1 MVDVSGVV
9 FRAENPGEA
18 AVIHGVVARSFDEPV
33 VADLVDAFRA
43 SRDWLPDLSFV
54 AEYDGA
60 VVGHLLF
67 TRSLLDSPQRLVD
80 VLSSARSGCFRSI
93 RAAGVGSALIRHG
106 LSAAAERTEP
116 LVFLEGS
123 PRYYPRFGFEPAGEQ
138 GFRSPSLRI
147 PERAF

>member
-1 MVDVSGVV
+1 
-9 FRAENPGEA
+9 
-18 AVIHGVVARSFDEPV
+18 
-33 VADLVDAFRA
+33 
-43 SRDWLPDLSFV
+43 
-54 AEYDGA
+54 
-60 VVGHLLF
+60 
-67 TRSLLDSPQRLVD
+67 
-80 VLSSARSGCFRSI
+80 
-93 RAAGVGSALIRHG
+93 VGSALIRHG